1 MNKRTFAVLTA
12 VLTFIVGVAV
22 ARLSLFELR
31 KKRVPATKT
40 ELQLSNLRLTGPYEH
55 ENLAVFLIHA
65 PDQPNSRLFTPL
77 QEAME
82 RKLVVVHETKDVNE
96 LAIENLSKS
105 DEVLVHAGDIVKGGQ
120 QDRALAVDLIL
131 PANSGR
137 MPIAAFCVER
147 LRWEPREEESADH
160 FTLTEMASSK
170 SLKSAIK
177 EMISQSRVWAEVEQ
191 LQRGAGAGVAGDVR
205 SGVSTTSL
213 PLALENEKVQE
224 SAAAYVN
231 KLSPVIEN
239 SNDVI
244 GFAFAING
252 KLNGA
257 ELYPS
262 NALFTR
268 FWQRLLKAAAIEAVA
283 EKPFDRGD
291 EVISIRGVSDFL
303 LETEKGNETLNEVTA
318 RTHIIKRHTEKG
330 LFFET
335 RDMAHGGAWVHRS
348 YLTK

>member
-1 MNKRTFAVLTA
+1 MNKKLFVVLVTL
-12 VLTFIVGVAV
+12 LTFIVGVAI
-22 ARLSLFELR
+22 ARLSLLDL
-31 KKRVPATKT
+31 KKRRTPAIKT
-40 ELQLSNLRLTGPYEH
+40 EIHLSNLRLSGPYEH
-55 ENLAVFLIHA
+55 ENLAIFLIHA

-82 RKLVVVHETKDVNE
+82 RNLVVVHETGEVSQ
-96 LAIENLSKS
+96 LAIENVSNS
-105 DEVLVHAGDIVKGGQ
+105 EEVLVQAGDIVKGGQ

-137 MPIAAFCVER
+137 IPIGAFCVER
-147 LRWEPREEESADH
+147 SRWQPRGGESADH
-160 FTLTEMASSK
+160 FTITEMVSNK

-177 EMISQSRVWAEVEQ
+177 QSLPQNLIWDAVEHAQ
-191 LQRGAGAGVAGDVR
+191 SSVGAGVARDVR
-205 SGVSTTSL
+205 SDLSTTSL
-213 PLALENEKVQE
+213 PLALENEAVQE

-231 KLSPVIEN
+231 KLSSP
-239 SNDVI
+239 SNDAI

-257 ELYPS
+257 EVYSS
-262 NALFTR
+262 NAQFAR

-283 EKPFDRGD
+283 EKAFNKGD
-291 EVISIRGVSDFL
+291 ELVSIHAVGDFL
-303 LETEKGNETLNEVTA
+303 IENEKGNESLDEVTA
-318 RTHIIKRHTEKG
+318 RTHIAKRETSKK

>member
-1 MNKRTFAVLTA
+1 MNKKSFAVVAAL
-12 VLTFIVGVAV
+12 LTFVVGVAV
-22 ARLSLFELR
+22 ARLSFLDL
-31 KKRVPATKT
+31 KKSRTPAIKT
-40 ELQLSNLRLTGPYEH
+40 ELRLSNLRLSGPYEH
-55 ENLAVFLIHA
+55 ENLAIFLIHA
-65 PDQPNSRLFTPL
+65 PDQPNSRLFIPL

-82 RKLVVVHETKDVNE
+82 RKLVVVYETNDVNE
-96 LAIENLSKS
+96 LAIENVSNS
-105 DEVLVHAGDIVKGGQ
+105 EEVLVQAGDIVKGGQ

-137 MPIAAFCVER
+137 IPIGAFCVER
-147 LRWEPREEESADH
+147 SRWQPRDAESANQ
-160 FTLTEMASSK
+160 FTITEMVSSK

-177 EMISQSRVWAEVEQ
+177 ESLPQNLIWDAVEHAQRRV
-191 LQRGAGAGVAGDVR
+191 GAGVARDVR
-205 SGVSTTSL
+205 SDLSTTSL
-213 PLALENEKVQE
+213 PLTLENETVQE

-231 KLSPVIEN
+231 KLS
-239 SNDVI
+239 SHTNDAI

-257 ELYPS
+257 EVYPS
-262 NALFTR
+262 NAQFAR

-283 EKPFDRGD
+283 ERAFDKGD
-291 EVISIRGVSDFL
+291 ELVSINAVGDFI
-303 LETEKGNETLNEVTA
+303 ENERGNESLNEVTA
-318 RTHIIKRHTEKG
+318 RTHIVKRETTNK